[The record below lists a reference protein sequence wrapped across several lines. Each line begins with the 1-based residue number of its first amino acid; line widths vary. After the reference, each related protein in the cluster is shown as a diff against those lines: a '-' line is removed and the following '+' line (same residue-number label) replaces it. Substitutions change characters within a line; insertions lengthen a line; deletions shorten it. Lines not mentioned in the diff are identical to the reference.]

1 MFRNSLKTLHRF
13 TAATLLLLVASF
25 AYAGPLT
32 DYLENKIV
40 DHLFRT
46 TTYTPGNVYIGLL
59 TGACSDSA
67 AGTEVSG
74 GSYAR
79 VLVTKADASW
89 KGTHGSASGASS
101 GTNGTI
107 TNAAAVT
114 FPAPTGNWGSI
125 TYWGVYD
132 ALTSGNLLLCAALT
146 TPKTVNNGD
155 AAPSFAIDALS
166 IQIDN

>member
-1 MFRNSLKTLHRF
+1 VKRTFRPI
-13 TAATLLLLVASF
+13 LLACLLAIASGASVAGS
-25 AYAGPLT
+25 LT

-46 TTYTPGNVYIGLL
+46 TTYTPSNVYIGLL

-89 KGTHGSASGASS
+89 KGTHGSAAGVSS
-101 GTNGTI
+101 GTNGTVS
-107 TNAAAVT
+107 NAGAIT
-114 FPAPTGNWGSI
+114 FPSPTGNWGSI

-132 ALTSGNLLLCAALT
+132 ALTSGNLLVCAALT

-155 AAPSFAIDALS
+155 AAPAFAIDALT